1 MSDINYIVNDF
12 KVIPRITAVTKKI
25 NLVGQTRDQLK
36 EKLTLVGV
44 LDKQLNMRVKQ
55 IWHWIYFRGVRN
67 FDEMTNLSKS
77 LQQSLAENYSID
89 VPEIIEKQESSD
101 GTRKYLVRIIGRHE
115 VEVVYIPEEDR
126 GTLCMRW
133 DVTCRRSRKMVC

>member
-77 LQQSLAENYSID
+77 LQQSLACLLYTSPSPRD
-89 VPEIIEKQESSD
+89 
-101 GTRKYLVRIIGRHE
+101 
-115 VEVVYIPEEDR
+115 
-126 GTLCMRW
+126 
-133 DVTCRRSRKMVC
+133 

>member
-12 KVIPRITAVTKKI
+12 KVIPRLTDVTQKL

-55 IWHWIYFRGVRN
+55 IWQWIYFRGVRN
-67 FDEMTNLSKS
+67 FNEMTNLSKS

-89 VPEIIEKQESSD
+89 VPEIIEKQERLL
-101 GTRKYLVRIIGRHE
+101 GLFNI
-115 VEVVYIPEEDR
+115 
-126 GTLCMRW
+126 
-133 DVTCRRSRKMVC
+133 

>member
-25 NLVGQTRDQLK
+25 NLVGQTREQLK

-44 LDKQLNMRVKQ
+44 LDKQLNMRIKQ

-77 LQQSLAENYSID
+77 LQQSLAEN
-89 VPEIIEKQESSD
+89 
-101 GTRKYLVRIIGRHE
+101 
-115 VEVVYIPEEDR
+115 
-126 GTLCMRW
+126 
-133 DVTCRRSRKMVC
+133 

>member
-55 IWHWIYFRGVRN
+55 IWHWIYFQGVTE
-67 FDEMTNLSKS
+67 FKSMTTLSLTFQNKLSS
-77 LQQSLAENYSID
+77 LFT
-89 VPEIIEKQESSD
+89 IERPDISEHKISTD
-101 GTRKYLVRIIGRHE
+101 GTNKWLLKL
-115 VEVVYIPEEDR
+115 ED
-126 GTLCMRW
+126 GNLI
-133 DVTCRRSRKMVC
+133 